1 VASLGSSIRSA
12 ARDTSSAYKRL
23 PIRWRLAGGSAA
35 LTLVI
40 LCGFAA
46 IVGVLTTQQIQR
58 DFSREVSDAADQLS
72 HEVKLR
78 LVERSDGTPV
88 PKKVSGPTFD
98 DFVGSQNAAVRV
110 ITPSGDYVMGSSGA
124 PNFGPFSGRRINYDG
139 WRVESR
145 PVELIG
151 YANPLVIQY
160 AQRLSNVQATAN
172 RVKVFLAFGV
182 LGGGLLAL
190 LAGLA
195 TARRAME
202 PISELTVAAR
212 EVERSR
218 DPAVQIP
225 RPDSDDE
232 VAELA
237 RTLESM
243 LAALGEA
250 RAETEATL
258 ARQREFVADASHE
271 LRTPLTSVLANLELL
286 AEYTEGEPH
295 EAAASALR
303 SSRRMRRLVADLLL
317 LARADAGRVTA
328 HEPVD
333 VSSVVTDAAAEL
345 EPVAGDHEIS
355 ISAPPGMVVDG
366 SRDELHRL
374 ILNLMENA
382 LRHTDPGTAVE
393 AQVERSDGYVV
404 LAVEDDGP
412 GIPDELRD
420 KVFERFFR
428 GSSDRGGSSGLGLSI
443 VRAVADSHS
452 GTVGLV
458 PPLDGRGAR
467 FVVRL
472 PAYRAPGSDPGP
484 DQTVQLARS

>member
-12 ARDTSSAYKRL
+12 ARATSSAYSRL

-46 IVGVLTTQQIQR
+46 IVGVLTTGAIQS
-58 DFSREVSDAADQLS
+58 DFSRQVSDNADQLS
-72 HEVKLR
+72 REVKFKVYVRDDGSRYIRKIDGPR
-78 LVERSDGTPV
+78 L
-88 PKKVSGPTFD
+88 D
-98 DFVGSQNAAVRV
+98 DYAGGHDVVRV
-110 ITPSGDYVMGSSGA
+110 IAPDGSYVTGSERA
-124 PNFGPFSGRRINYDG
+124 PNFGPYIARSANIDG

-145 PVELIG
+145 PVEVVNYPDPI
-151 YANPLVIQY
+151 VIQY
-160 AQRLSNVQATAN
+160 AKRLSEVQATAN
-172 RVKVFLAFGV
+172 RVKAFLAFGV
-182 LGGGLLAL
+182 LGGALLAL

-202 PISELTVAAR
+202 PIAALTVAAR

-218 DPAVQIP
+218 DPVVRIE
-225 RPDSDDE
+225 RPASEDE
-232 VAELA
+232 VTELA
-237 RTLESM
+237 RTLEAM
-243 LAALGEA
+243 LAALGDA
-250 RAETEATL
+250 RSETEAALT
-258 ARQREFVADASHE
+258 RQREFVADASHE

-286 AEYTEGEPH
+286 EEELSGEQRVT
-295 EAAASALR
+295 AASALR
-303 SSRRMRRLVADLLL
+303 SSRRMRRLVGDLLL
-317 LARADAGRVTA
+317 LARADAGRVA
-328 HEPVD
+328 AREPVD
-333 VSSVVTDAAAEL
+333 LSAIVTDAASEL

-355 ISAPPGMVVDG
+355 ISAPHGMIVLG
-366 SRDELHRL
+366 ARDELHRL

-393 AQVERSDGYVV
+393 AQVTQQNGNVV

-443 VRAVADSHS
+443 VRAVTESHMGS
-452 GTVGLV
+452 VQLE

-472 PAYRAPGSDPGP
+472 PAHQRTPAP
-484 DQTVQLARS
+484 V